1 MLGCWVKV
9 VTRQQCVRR
18 WNPGQLS
25 SWSVMDETRMLFNLC
40 QWPHIALN
48 SLQCADVPLR
58 NCSLTR
64 IAALVHLS
72 VGCGWIFH
80 AKYLEEDGPRGI
92 RDRSEKSQQCEE
104 WSSKHMDPKS
114 CCRGLSILVPEQ
126 SLNGIFSEHYY
137 CCCWC
142 SLSIMYVNVVWYI
155 RWSVPY
161 TIRSVGRVLI
171 SLP

>member
-48 SLQCADVPLR
+48 SLQCADVLLR

-114 CCRGLSILVPEQ
+114 CCRGLSVLVPEQ

-142 SLSIMYVNVVWYI
+142 SLSIMYVGEVCHI
-155 RWSVPY
+155 P
-161 TIRSVGRVLI
+161 
-171 SLP
+171 